1 MRFIFFLLIFI
12 SKNLLAD
19 PAPSDLVTI
28 GKDLCPKLAA
38 SNQLTI
44 GHVRTNTDQVK
55 YRFLT
60 LPGEFEPVKYGVEK
74 FKLYKREYRPEVAVG
89 FSKECET
96 VDVRNIVYKD
106 DRIDSIE
113 ITSPLPGKITSL
125 SLNPPFNSL
134 SEPLNGTTVAFI
146 DSGINYILPDI
157 SKHLRHDKSGNAVGY
172 DFANMDRFPFDADLM
187 PTVFWPR
194 HHGTQV
200 ASVLVK
206 DNNIQIAPYIY
217 PLPQNPHKD
226 KAINMLFDDL
236 NRNNIR
242 IALITMG
249 SKNRGDWI
257 DLERLINLNK
267 QILFVIAAGNQG
279 IDLDMQCVYPAC
291 FNADN
296 ILKVASANNSGAVSR
311 FSNWG
316 RTTVDVSILAENIS
330 TIDFTGKEKLG
341 SGSSFAAPKVA
352 AMAAKIL
359 EKDPDATPEKIKK
372 TIYSYAHCC
381 EGGNYTK
388 YGYIKNEEFNKVM
401 DF

>member
-1 MRFIFFLLIFI
+1 MRFIIFLLIFI

-19 PAPSDLVTI
+19 SAPSDLITI
-28 GKDLCPKLAA
+28 GKDLCPKLAT

-44 GHVRTNTDQVK
+44 GHVRTNTDQIK

-60 LPGEFEPVKYGVEK
+60 LPGEFEPIKYGVEK
-74 FKLYKREYRPEVAVG
+74 YKLYKREYIPEVAVG
-89 FSKECET
+89 FSKECAA
-96 VDVRNIVYKD
+96 VDVRSVTYKD
-106 DRIDSIE
+106 DRIDSI
-113 ITSPLPGKITSL
+113 KITSVL
-125 SLNPPFNSL
+125 TGEIASLILNPSFNAFTQSLN
-134 SEPLNGTTVAFI
+134 GITVAFI
-146 DSGINYILPDI
+146 DSGINYTLPDI
-157 SKHLRHDKSGNAVGY
+157 SKHLRYGKSGNAVGY
-172 DFANMDRFPFDADLM
+172 DFANMDRFPFDVDLM

-242 IALITMG
+242 ISLITMG
-249 SKNRGDWI
+249 SKNRGDWV
-257 DLERLINLNK
+257 DLEKFINLNK
-267 QILFVIAAGNQG
+267 QILFIIAAGNQG

-296 ILKVASANNSGAVSR
+296 IIKVASADNSGAVSR

-330 TIDFTGKEKLG
+330 TIDFTGKEKLS

-359 EKDPDATPEKIKK
+359 EKEPDATPEMIKK
-372 TIYSYAHCC
+372 SIYSYAHCC
-381 EGGNYTK
+381 ERGNYTK

-401 DF
+401 NF